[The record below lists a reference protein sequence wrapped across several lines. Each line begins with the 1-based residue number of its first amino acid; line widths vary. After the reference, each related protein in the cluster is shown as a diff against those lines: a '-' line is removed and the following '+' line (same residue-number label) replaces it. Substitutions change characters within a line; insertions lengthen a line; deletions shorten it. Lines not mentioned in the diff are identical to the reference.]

1 MKCIKCAAPP
11 LTIRRSMIGSC
22 LAAVLSP
29 AAALASSG
37 AGTEAAQTPNRH
49 PDGPMSG
56 PATPWRAL
64 MAPGWHAASYS
75 RSVPAAE
82 IRDLDDDDPRARV
95 LLKQMRASGRTAPPA
110 TGMHGQRVLLIG
122 MVKPVGEPVGDRVRQ
137 VLLMPYLDGCI
148 HRPPAPANQVVLLQS
163 SQGFA
168 QDMLSFR
175 LWVEGKLELKS
186 SSLAEGS
193 AAWRMRS
200 PQVRVFD
207 EKADRQWLVPYLS
220 L

>member
-1 MKCIKCAAPP
+1 MSRQVPP
-11 LTIRRSMIGSC
+11 PTRRRSMIAIC
-22 LAAVLSP
+22 LGAVLAPAAVV
-29 AAALASSG
+29 AASRA
-37 AGTEAAQTPNRH
+37 TDETPRT
-49 PDGPMSG
+49 PDRDPDAPTPG
-56 PATPWRAL
+56 PATPWRSL
-64 MAPGWHAASYS
+64 MAPGWQASSYF
-75 RSVPAAE
+75 RSMHAAE

-95 LLKQMRASGRTAPPA
+95 LLKQMQASGRTAPPA
-110 TGMHGQRVLLIG
+110 TAMHGQRVLLIG
-122 MVKPVGEPVGDRVRQ
+122 MVKPVGAPVGDRVRQ

-168 QDMLSFR
+168 QDMLPYR
-175 LWVEGKLELKS
+175 LWVEGRLELKS